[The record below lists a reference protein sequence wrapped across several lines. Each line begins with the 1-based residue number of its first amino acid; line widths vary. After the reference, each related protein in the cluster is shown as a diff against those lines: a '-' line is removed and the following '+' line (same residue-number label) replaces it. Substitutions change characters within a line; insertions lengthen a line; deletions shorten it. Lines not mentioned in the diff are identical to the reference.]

1 MASKTFEYAVRDRS
15 GKIVKGRV
23 EASNQAAVANRLRE
37 MGMAAV
43 SINEV
48 STGGLNAE
56 IKIPGMSDKVSLKDI
71 AVMSRQLATMISS
84 GLSLLRALSILA
96 EQTESKPL
104 QRIVAQVRNDVET
117 GVALSTSLGR
127 HPQVFPP
134 LMINMVKAG

>member
-84 GLSLLRALSILA
+84 GLSLLRAL
-96 EQTESKPL
+96 T
-104 QRIVAQVRNDVET
+104 IVAKP
-117 GVALSTSLGR
+117 GVLASAPAPKGL
-127 HPQVFPP
+127 F
-134 LMINMVKAG
+134 